1 MIWIV
6 TILATLMYLGFGVIY
21 AAGFSKRK
29 HFRWSML
36 ITAAAIFLTQAGMFF
51 GCRRK
56 IMWEPQSGW
65 DLDTF

>member
-29 HFRWSML
+29 HFRWSN
-36 ITAAAIFLTQAGMFF
+36 
-51 GCRRK
+51 
-56 IMWEPQSGW
+56 
-65 DLDTF
+65 